1 MKRISVLLIGLAL
14 TLTLVACGKQPT
26 EEINATKASID
37 AAVSEGAEKYTPADL
52 KAVNDKMTAVM
63 DEVKVQD
70 GKLFKNYDKAK
81 QMLTQVK
88 VEADSLKTKVG
99 TVKEEMKNNAM
110 TALNDANTAV
120 ADATAMLD
128 NAPQGKGS
136 QADIAMMK
144 ADVQGLQ
151 TALGEIQPLID
162 SGEYAAA
169 SERAM
174 AIKDKAAAI
183 AEEVRV
189 AQEKMAQAKG
199 MKKK

>member
-37 AAVSEGAEKYTPADL
+37 GAVSEGAEKYTAVEL
-52 KAVNDKMTAVM
+52 KAVNDKMTAAM
-63 DEVKVQD
+63 DEIKVQD
-70 GKLFKNYDKAK
+70 GKMFKNYDKAK

-88 VEADSLKTKVG
+88 VEADSLKAQVG
-99 TVKEEMKNNAM
+99 TVKEEMRNSAI
-110 TALNDANTAV
+110 TGLS
-120 ADATAMLD
+120 DATAAVTEASATLD

-151 TALGEIQPLID
+151 AALGEIQPLID

-169 SERAM
+169 SERAL

-183 AEEVRV
+183 IEEVRV
-189 AQEKMAQAKG
+189 AQEKTGQN
-199 MKKK
+199 